1 MPSRF
6 AQAHTGVLTR
16 NRSSFPMQ
24 QSQCPRPLRRGLGM
38 GCLSAKGEASQ
49 ESCPVLWGYLVI
61 AGRYGVQAEAD
72 NGREALEMAI
82 KSQPDAVGL
91 RSYTFGALTV
101 SSARAHSA

>member
-1 MPSRF
+1 MSSPAASRSRHGLF
-6 AQAHTGVLTR
+6 FQRSVKLHKKAAQYFG
-16 NRSSFPMQ
+16 
-24 QSQCPRPLRRGLGM
+24 GI
-38 GCLSAKGEASQ
+38 
-49 ESCPVLWGYLVI
+49 LVI
-61 AGRYGVQAEAD
+61 AKSYGVQDEAD